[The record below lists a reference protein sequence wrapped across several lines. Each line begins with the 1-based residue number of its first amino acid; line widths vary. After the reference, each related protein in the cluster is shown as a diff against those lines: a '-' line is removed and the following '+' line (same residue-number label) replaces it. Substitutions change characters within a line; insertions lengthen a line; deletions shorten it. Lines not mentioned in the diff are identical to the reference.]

1 MKHILFYTVF
11 LCSILQC
18 AGQLSDNF
26 NDNELDDAPQWYC
39 DSSTFIVVDGVL
51 KSNVSVLNI
60 SFSIST
66 EVEIADTFVWL
77 LNCKLAFNTSSLN
90 YVDFVLFSDSTRF
103 SKAKSL
109 LSLRMGG
116 SADEISLYN
125 IKNGSETKL
134 IDGADGFLNSS
145 SSQFD
150 IKIQYK
156 NDSISIQY
164 KKLGSTN
171 YTDGGKVY
179 YVFSASDGYT
189 GITVKQSTSSFFNKH
204 FFDDFYA
211 GRPVVDTIK
220 PTCDSLIV
228 LTGNTLVSYMNETC
242 NANDL
247 KNKTNYLLSNSINPD
262 SISVN
267 ENSTIVSLF
276 FKDSFL
282 NNTILDLQING
293 IKDLASNTMKSTKL
307 NFIRYRTESPQYRD
321 IIINEMM
328 IDPEPSAGLPE
339 KEYIELL
346 NVSDKFLQLK
356 GCKIQDPVTSLSLQE
371 YVLAPD
377 SFLVLYKI
385 PSLNNSADQM
395 VLRNADNTII
405 DEVSYTNEW
414 YRDEQRMDGGFS
426 LERID
431 ITQFCLGEMNW
442 KASVSNIGGT
452 PVKTNAV
459 AAKLPID
466 TSAPILIEYRTLND
480 TILILTF
487 DENVYF
493 TSSLQWFINGQ
504 QYTLKTNYADL
515 DLKNIKVVMP
525 YKFSAYSIYSIRFS
539 GLNDCN
545 GNIQFGTELRIQ
557 WPVMSKRNDIIIN
570 EILFN
575 PKSGGVDF
583 IELLNISNKAFDLS
597 KLFIADL
604 DEGGNLKNI
613 YPISK
618 SYSIATP
625 GDFVLLTS
633 DTNILCSGHNCGI
646 KNCIKLQLPKMP
658 SMPDDEGKLALL
670 NLLSETV
677 DSVHYSSDW
686 HFSMLSDKNGVSLE
700 RIHAHAPSNDKHNW
714 FSASSM
720 SGFATPGFK
729 NSNQSIPLHTE
740 KYFSLQSKSLSP
752 DMDGHE
758 DLMILRYQLP
768 KADYLSTIKIY
779 DVQGKEILTLVDH
792 KTLGTE
798 GVIHW
803 DGCSENGV
811 MQSTGIYVVLIECL
825 HPDGS
830 IIREKMGVV
839 LAVRF

>member
-11 LCSILQC
+11 LSSVLQC
-18 AGQLSDNF
+18 VAQVSDNF
-26 NDNELDDAPQWYC
+26 NDNELDNSPQWYY

-51 KSNVSVLNI
+51 KSNVSVLNT

-66 EVEIADTFVWL
+66 EVEIADSFVWL

-90 YVDFVLFSDSTRF
+90 FVDFVLFSDSTRF

-125 IKNGSETKL
+125 TKNGTETKL
-134 IDGADGFLNSS
+134 IDGTDGFLNSS
-145 SSQFD
+145 SSHFE

-156 NDSISIQY
+156 NDSIFIQY

-171 YTDGGKVY
+171 YIEGGKVY
-179 YVFSASDGYT
+179 YVFYASDGYT
-189 GITVKQSTSSFFNKH
+189 GMTVKQSTSSFFNKH

-220 PTCDSLIV
+220 PTCDSIKV
-228 LTGNTLVSYMNETC
+228 LNGNTLISYMNEPC
-242 NANDL
+242 NAIDL
-247 KNKTNYLLSNSINPD
+247 KNKTNYLLSNTFNPD

-267 ENSTIVSLF
+267 DNSTIVSLC

-282 NNTILDLQING
+282 SNTILNLQISG
-293 IKDLASNTMKSTKL
+293 LKDLASNTMKSTKL
-307 NFIRYRTESPQYRD
+307 DFIRYRTESPLFRD
-321 IIINEMM
+321 VIINEMM
-328 IDPEPSAGLPE
+328 VDPEPTAGLPE

-346 NVSDKFLQLK
+346 NVSNKFLQLK
-356 GCKIQDPVTSLSLQE
+356 GCKIQDPVMSLSIQE
-371 YVLAPD
+371 YILAPD
-377 SFLVLYKI
+377 SFMVLYKI
-385 PSLNNSADQM
+385 PSLNNSSDQM
-395 VLRNADNTII
+395 VLRSADNTII
-405 DEVSYTNEW
+405 DEVSYTSEW
-414 YRDEQRMDGGFS
+414 YRDEQRKDGGFS

-431 ITQFCLGEMNW
+431 ISQFCLGEMNW
-442 KASVSNIGGT
+442 KASTSIIGGT
-452 PVKTNAV
+452 PGIANAV

-466 TSAPILIEYRTLND
+466 TSAPILIEHKTLND
-480 TILILTF
+480 TILLLIF

-493 TSSLQWFINGQ
+493 TSSLQWFINGKQ
-504 QYTLKTNYADL
+504 FPLMTNYTDL
-515 DLKNIKVVMP
+515 DFKKIKVVMP
-525 YKFSAYSIYSIRFS
+525 YKFSADSIYLIRFS
-539 GLNDCN
+539 GFNDCN
-545 GNIQFGTELRIQ
+545 GNIQYGTVLGIQ

-613 YPISK
+613 YPLSK
-618 SYSIATP
+618 SYSIAAP

-633 DTNILCSGHNCGI
+633 DSNILCSGHNCSI

-658 SMPDDEGKLALL
+658 SMPDDQGKLVLL
-670 NLLSETV
+670 NLLSETI
-677 DSVHYSSDW
+677 DSVHYSADW

-700 RIHAHAPSNDKHNW
+700 RIHAYAPSNDKHNW
-714 FSASSM
+714 YSASAM
-720 SGFATPGFK
+720 SGFATPGYK
-729 NSNQSIPLHTE
+729 NSNQSIPIQTD
-740 KYFSLQSKSLSP
+740 KYFSVQSKSLSP

-768 KADYLSTIKIY
+768 KADYLCTIKIY

-803 DGCSENGV
+803 DGCSENGH